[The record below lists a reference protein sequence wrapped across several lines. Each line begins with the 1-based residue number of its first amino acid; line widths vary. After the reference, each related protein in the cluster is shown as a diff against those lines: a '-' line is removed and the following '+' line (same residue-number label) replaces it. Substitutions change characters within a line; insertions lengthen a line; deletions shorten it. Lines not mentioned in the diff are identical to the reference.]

1 MAGRP
6 VAARG
11 GSGMTYALV
20 TFVILAV
27 AGLGAFIWQFTINKG
42 LQDAADRAQ
51 RSMNEIGSPPS
62 YYREEARARNN
73 RVADVMNDDLQKFS
87 FLIAGTKEAVRPAV
101 ESEANGVVSAIS
113 KSHPS
118 TVSSGDTLL
127 KALRSLDSAL
137 ASSKQQIRALQDEK
151 GNLQLENQRL
161 AEGGKAAQDEFTAA
175 LGEQKTEVDRL
186 QKETTDQL
194 AAKDEQLASQV
205 AAAQAL
211 EEEYNRFR
219 ADKQAQ
225 DRENEVT
232 FGRMKNQIEDL
243 QKKLAAVRPQ
253 VDINAI
259 LTKADGR
266 ILRAI
271 PGSDIV
277 YINLGEA
284 DNLKPGH
291 TFEVFSTT
299 GERRADY
306 RGKASLEVAL
316 VMEQTAECRVTRS
329 TYGVPILEGDI
340 VVNIAYE
347 RNRKPRFVVAG
358 EFDLDHDGTADW
370 DGREK
375 VLTIIR
381 EWGGVVM
388 EELDETTD
396 FVIIGAGPR
405 VPAIAGDRPVSAIVS
420 DLSDTKTK
428 ELAEYRDLISR
439 AQGLYIPVVNQSQFL
454 FLTGYAGEKSITQ
467 R

>member
-1 MAGRP
+1 
-6 VAARG
+6 
-11 GSGMTYALV
+11 MTYALV
-20 TFVILAV
+20 TFVILTV
-27 AGLGAFIWQFTINKG
+27 AGLGAFIWQFAINKG
-42 LQDAADRAQ
+42 LQEAATRA
-51 RSMNEIGSPPS
+51 RDDLNTIGSPPS
-62 YYREEARARNN
+62 YYREEARARNG
-73 RVADVMNDDLQKFS
+73 RVADVMHDDIQKLS
-87 FLIAGTKEAVRPAV
+87 FLIAGAKEAVRPAV
-101 ESEANGVVSAIS
+101 EAEANALLASVA
-113 KSHPS
+113 KTHPS
-118 TVSSGDTLL
+118 TVSAGDTLL
-127 KALRSLDSAL
+127 KAVRSLDAAL
-137 ASSKQQIRALQDEK
+137 ASAKQQIRALDDTK

-175 LGEQKTEVDRL
+175 VAEQKAEVDRL
-186 QKETTDQL
+186 QKEMTDQL

-205 AAAQAL
+205 ASAQSL
-211 EEEYNRFR
+211 EEEFNRFR
-219 ADKQAQ
+219 SDKQAQ

-232 FGRMKNQIEDL
+232 FGRMRNQIDDL

-271 PGSDIV
+271 PGSDVV
-277 YINLGEA
+277 YINLGAA
-284 DNLKPGH
+284 DNVQPGH
-291 TFEVFSTT
+291 TFEVFSAT

-306 RGKASLEVAL
+306 RGKASLEVSL
-316 VMEQTAECRVTRS
+316 VLDKTAECRVTRS

-347 RNRKPRFVVAG
+347 RNRKPRFVVTG
-358 EFDLDHDGTADW
+358 EFDLDYDGTADW

-388 EELDETTD
+388 DELDETTD
-396 FVIIGAGPR
+396 FVVIGGGPR
-405 VPAIAGDRPVSAIVS
+405 VPAISGDRPVSPIVA
-420 DLSDTKTK
+420 DLSDTRSR
-428 ELAEYRDLISR
+428 ELSEYRDLITR

-454 FLTGYAGEKSITQ
+454 YLTGYAGEKSITQ